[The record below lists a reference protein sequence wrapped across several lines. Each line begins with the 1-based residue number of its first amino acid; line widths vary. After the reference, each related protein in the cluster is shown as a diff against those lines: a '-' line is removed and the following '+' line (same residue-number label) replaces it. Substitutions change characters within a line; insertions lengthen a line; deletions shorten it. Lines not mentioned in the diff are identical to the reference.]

1 MNKRKF
7 LLAVAIS
14 AMLAACGADNGQED
28 STLRPGIESAEREPE
43 ESHLEAELPED
54 ETATAKD
61 GADSEPELPENE
73 TEIEESNLE
82 STAGSEDAA
91 LTERIYE
98 ADIIYY
104 DEASDGLHLRKD
116 VEKTQ
121 TDYAVYYFELP
132 IEAQERDACITATDR
147 MLSCIDGEL
156 PDIEIAVLQQESYD
170 GISISGNRLY
180 LPPQSWDSADYLAKV
195 LLAGCG
201 GWGNYGMAYGYADY
215 LCKTAE
221 AENGKAH
228 PGRQETD
235 CFEALSTPEFYDM
248 NLLCFDEKF
257 VSPQDVEAAKNNA
270 CLFVNDYL
278 SGHSE
283 DELMELL
290 RASGTTEG
298 IVRANEVL
306 EEFYAENGVECSLT
320 EMRYQPGGAK
330 AEYAAACEYACFYI
344 YKDWQDRLW
353 EADPKVSENFL
364 HEDYTEVR
372 EFFECNTHQMQQYQ
386 ELFGF
391 DNYNNALSVYLKN
404 LKTPSARSYY
414 SGSHEHAIYLENV
427 SSLMHEYIHAVMVG
441 RFDDWGNN
449 WKTEGFATYFS
460 YKYNLYMNDYLNTVW
475 NNAVNSIK
483 YVQEYID
490 TIKRPI
496 DMKTDFREMEDIMVH
511 AYGQTNPDDSYQ
523 SGSSFIGYLADLY
536 GEAAVITYVCS
547 DNEYNAEWD
556 KSYDELVQGWRKYII
571 DNYSQYSTIETH
583 G

>member
-28 STLRPGIESAEREPE
+28 STLRPGIESAEKEPE

-82 STAGSEDAA
+82 STAGSEDAV

-306 EEFYAENGVECSLT
+306 EEFYAENGAECSLT

-353 EADPKVSENFL
+353 EINPMVSENFL
-364 HEDYTEVR
+364 HDNYTEIR
-372 EFFECNTHQMQQYQ
+372 AFFECNVSQMRQYQ
-386 ELFGF
+386 DFFCF
-391 DNYNNALSVYLKN
+391 DSYNNDLLIYLKN
-404 LKTPSARSYY
+404 HKVASATSYY
-414 SGSHEHAIYLENV
+414 MEPAHAIYLENV
-427 SSLMHEYIHAVMVG
+427 DALMHEYIHSLMYGINA
-441 RFDDWGNN
+441 WGTK

-460 YKYNLYMNDYLNTVW
+460 YKYNLYMYDCW
-475 NNAVNSIK
+475 NNIWYNSADSAK
-483 YVQEYID
+483 YIQEYIN
-490 TIKRPI
+490 TIGKPI
-496 DMKTDFREMEDIMVH
+496 DIKTNFREMDDIIVY
-511 AYGQTNPDDSYQ
+511 ASGETGPNDSYQ
-523 SGSSFIGYLADLY
+523 SGSSFIGWLADQY
-536 GEAAVITYVCS
+536 GEAAVITYICS
-547 DNEYNAEWD
+547 DNEYNTEWD
-556 KSYDELVQGWRKYII
+556 KSYDELVREWRKYII